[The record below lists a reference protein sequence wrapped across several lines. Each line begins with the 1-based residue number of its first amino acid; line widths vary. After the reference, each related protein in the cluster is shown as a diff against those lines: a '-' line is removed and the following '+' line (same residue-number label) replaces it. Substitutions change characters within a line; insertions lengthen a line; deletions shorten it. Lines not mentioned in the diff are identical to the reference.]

1 MSARA
6 TTSLSL
12 LALTLGCSSPPP
24 RYPITD
30 PAMAL
35 QRVRERDGRIHSL
48 RAHGSA
54 EHYGAQGR
62 IRGEIWVFV
71 ERPDHVRVDTRAF
84 GNTVSQVVS
93 DGRRFTLADM
103 RQGQFY
109 VGRAR
114 PCVAA
119 QLLGIP
125 MESAEVVAVLAGG
138 PPVIEG
144 NPRIRWDDG
153 HYVVDIAGRDG
164 RSETLTLE
172 ITESER
178 TSARPDAQRPRATR
192 AELRDRQGVRA
203 VLTYEDWTEA
213 DGVPFPRRV
222 RLVMERSNVDLQVRY
237 REVSVDPELP
247 EDVFDTAPPSAMTMV
262 PVQCEGDPPPAEDP
276 GTDVVDDSPQPA
288 ADAGTTD
295 AGTTDA
301 ESAGDAGPT

>member
-1 MSARA
+1 MRARA
-6 TTSLSL
+6 TTSLAL
-12 LALTLGCSSPPP
+12 LVTLLGCSSPPP

-30 PAMAL
+30 PAVAL
-35 QRVRERDGRIHSL
+35 RRVRERDERIHTL

-54 EHYGAQGR
+54 DHYGAQGR

-109 VGRAR
+109 AGRAR

-153 HYVVDIAGRDG
+153 HYVVDITGRDG
-164 RSETLTLE
+164 RSETLNLE

-178 TSARPDAQRPRATR
+178 TSARADAQRPRATR

-222 RLVMERSNVDLQVRY
+222 RLVMERANVDLQVRY

-247 EDVFDTAPPSAMTMV
+247 EDVFDTAVPAAMTLV
-262 PVQCEGDPPPAEDP
+262 PVQCEGDPPSERTAGDVADESDAAVTVDASAPDP
-276 GTDVVDDSPQPA
+276 V
-288 ADAGTTD
+288 DAG
-295 AGTTDA
+295 
-301 ESAGDAGPT
+301 SP